1 MMKTK
6 LKMLHSKS
14 PHHKSLNAYLIKSNN
29 KNCRILIPYTS
40 KFVANSSSDDSSS
53 PDLAHKTWQAE

>member
-6 LKMLHSKS
+6 LKMLLTKS
-14 PHHKSLNAYLIKSNN
+14 PHHKSLNAYLIKSNS
-29 KNCRILIPYTS
+29 KNCHILIPYTS
-40 KFVANSSSDDSSS
+40 KFVANSSNDIAS